1 MSNRYQENDLRIN
14 KKRVLFILWV
24 LLVCFLFP
32 ACEKK
37 TEKAPPPPKNISP
50 VYNSEKFNAASAFS
64 WLEKTVKMGNRYY
77 GAPERKQA
85 IQHLKGSLSKYSDKV
100 ETEVFFAVEK
110 KTKIT
115 YELENIVG
123 RTDTER
129 TYRILIG
136 SHWDT
141 RLWAEEDP
149 DPAMRNKPIEGANDG
164 SSGLAVIVELLRLF
178 REKPLENIGID
189 AVFFDGEEFG
199 RPGNKD
205 YCKGSI
211 HYAASPLLKTEGINP
226 RYVIVLDM
234 IADKDLNI
242 HPERNSMLHAP
253 NLMNLIW
260 DAAKNRKTDAFKVG
274 IKYTITDDHS
284 AFNRI
289 GIPSVLLIDF
299 DYPYWH
305 TQKDIMDKVD
315 AKSLGLVGN
324 VVLDVIRK
332 IDRYHGLEK

>member
-1 MSNRYQENDLRIN
+1 MREIRLFVFLCIAVDL
-14 KKRVLFILWV
+14 L
-24 LLVCFLFP
+24 FLFS
-32 ACEKK
+32 CEKQEVK
-37 TEKAPPPPKNISP
+37 SPFQKVAVEKKKG
-50 VYNSEKFNAASAFS
+50 EDFNGVLAFQ
-64 WLEKTVKMGNRYY
+64 WLEKTVKLGNRWYD
-77 GAPERKQA
+77 APNRKA
-85 IQHLKGSLSKYSDKV
+85 SIQHLKDTLSRYCKKV
-100 ETEVFFAVEK
+100 DSEVFFAVEK

-115 YELENIVG
+115 YELENIIG
-123 RTDTER
+123 RTNPER
-129 TYRILIG
+129 SYRVLIG

-178 REKPLENIGID
+178 KENPLKNIGID

-199 RPGNKD
+199 RPGNRD

-211 HYAASPLLKTEGINP
+211 HYAASPLLKTKGKNP
-226 RYVIVLDM
+226 TYVIILDM

-242 HPERNSMLHAP
+242 HPERNSMLHASA
-253 NLMNLIW
+253 LMKLIW
-260 DAAKNRKTDAFKVG
+260 TAAREKKVDAFKVG
-274 IKYTITDDHS
+274 IKYSITDDHS

-305 TQKDIMDKVD
+305 TQKDTMDKVD
-315 AKSLGLVGN
+315 AKSIDLVGG
-324 VVLDVIRK
+324 VMLDVIRK
-332 IDRYHGLEK
+332 IDMYHSIDQ